1 MENNIKLT
9 QDAAP
14 QPERCSTPTPRWVRD
29 KTRGELVQITR
40 RIPLLRARQ
49 AMATAQIERATAQL
63 ERATALRD
71 ELRRWLNAHEE
82 A

>member
-14 QPERCSTPTPRWVRD
+14 QPEKSSTQTPQWVLD
-29 KTRGELVQITR
+29 KTRSELVQITR

-49 AMATAQIERATAQL
+49 AMATAQL
-63 ERATALRD
+63 GRATALRD

-82 A
+82 V